1 VTCVYCGALPSE
13 WATPCSRTETGIHRS
28 EAEAVYGVLPASEVR
43 TLLSMPQSSSGGGG
57 TTLTYEGLLS
67 IPAGVQ
73 TQRRRERLR
82 VVQGGRDS
90 SRTLPHLARGVLR
103 AVE

>member
-1 VTCVYCGALPSE
+1 VTRCVYCGALPSE
-13 WATPCSRTETGIHRS
+13 WSQSCQRTETGIHRS
-28 EAEAVYGVLPASEVR
+28 EAEPAPWRSV
-43 TLLSMPQSSSGGGG
+43 GGGG

-73 TQRRRERLR
+73 TARRRERLR

>member
-1 VTCVYCGALPSE
+1 VTRCVYCGALPSE
-13 WATPCSRTETGIHRS
+13 WATPCPRTETGIHRS
-28 EAEAVYGVLPASEVR
+28 EAEPA
-43 TLLSMPQSSSGGGG
+43 PWSSVGGGG
-57 TTLTYEGLLS
+57 TTLSYEGLLS

-73 TQRRRERLR
+73 AQRRRERLR